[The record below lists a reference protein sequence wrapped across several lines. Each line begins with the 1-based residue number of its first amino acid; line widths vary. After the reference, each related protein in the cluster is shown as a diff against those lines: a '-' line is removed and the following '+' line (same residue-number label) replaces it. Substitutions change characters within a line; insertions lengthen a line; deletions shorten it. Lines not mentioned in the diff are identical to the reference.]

1 MNSVSGLKIKISK
14 AGPCQN
20 IQARLGLSPITISLE
35 SLTRLLNEKSSVLGE
50 ASSILLSL

>member
-20 IQARLGLSPITISLE
+20 MQARLGLSPITISLE
-35 SLTRLLNEKSSVLGE
+35 ILTLGRHVKRSVLGE
-50 ASSILLSL
+50 ASSLVQS